1 MAKVWFDSETIGLAG
16 GRAKLFQ
23 FAVDDG
29 PVQFIPMLRGW
40 ESDPMTRYNLYKF
53 KELLWSP
60 NTVVVGFNCAFDWF
74 VAYQTFHRLEG
85 HAYDSPERPIPPS
98 PARTLDLQTHAIRN
112 SPLSPFAFSKGG
124 ARSVAAVRRIP
135 RVVASVVRGA
145 VEDRLRPLLPS
156 VCALKCSEHEVPGR
170 KELVTLSWHTDTRL
184 SLKNLMKVYGLPV
197 LKLDEVWPLPATG
210 TEKPWLPYPT
220 EVHDALEPLCD
231 AVLSDRSLPFW
242 NYAHL
247 DIEYLRVLYEKL
259 GRPEPDHHDTCT
271 HAIAYTRYHGFGLD
285 RSVLERTRDAYMAKV
300 ESARSALA
308 GVDLASPKQRL
319 AKLREFD
326 PLIASS
332 SKKVIETLAN
342 SDRPSAPIA
351 KAMIDFGMF
360 TQRLNQVEKVLE
372 CRTGR
377 AHPDFRCMGTRTG
390 RMAGTA
396 GLNWQ
401 GIPQAK
407 GGLGIRAAME
417 TAAGGD
423 FSQFEVC
430 IAAAA
435 FPDAA
440 IQEDIDHGVD
450 QHSMNAALM
459 HPEVLKRGL
468 DYATFMEMVKMKDP
482 WVVGVRKKM
491 KPVTF
496 GLFYFCQAAKVAETL
511 GVPLSEGEKALD
523 RYYSRYA
530 GFAAYK
536 REIERAVQTADT
548 THWSAE
554 SLDRFRDECEDMTG
568 YQMRWKFEANVART
582 LWRLGCSGIR
592 TGRDGTI
599 IRQQE
604 KGAQTYDGAVR
615 SALLGSAIAIQAAM
629 TRQIGNAKIQAT
641 GANLTKML
649 MADLWNH
656 LHAPVICVHDEVQC
670 ARHPNYRHDEA
681 TQIVEEFV
689 AKWKAVV
696 PSIAMECA
704 ATEHWSDK

>member
-1 MAKVWFDSETIGLAG
+1 MRVYVDCETVGLCG
-16 GRAKLFQ
+16 PVKLIQ
-23 FAVDDG
+23 FAIDDG
-29 PVQFIPMLRGW
+29 PVQFIPLPRGW
-40 ESDPMTRYNLYKF
+40 EADPAVSKD
-53 KELLWSP
+53 LWRLWCQLNSP
-60 NTVVVGFNCAFDWF
+60 DALFVGFNTAFDL
-74 VAYQTFHRLEG
+74 FHLYKTLHRKEG
-85 HAYDSPERPIPPS
+85 YFYTSEERPIPPL
-98 PARTLDLQTHAIRN
+98 RCKVLDLQTHAIRN

-170 KELVTLSWHTDTRL
+170 RELVTLSWHTDTRL

-197 LKLDEVWPLPATG
+197 LKLDEVWPLPAPG

-220 EVHDALEPLCD
+220 EVHDVLEPMCD
-231 AVLSDRSLPFW
+231 AILSDHSLPFW
-242 NYAHL
+242 TYAFL
-247 DIEYLRVLYEKL
+247 DIEYLRVLDGKL
-259 GRPEPDHHDTCT
+259 GYQQPDHHDTCT
-271 HAIAYTRYHGFGLD
+271 HAIAYTRYYGFNIN
-285 RSVLERTRDAYMAKV
+285 RAVLEKTKEVYSQKIEDSK
-300 ESARSALA
+300 STLS
-308 GVDLASPKQRL
+308 GVDLSSPRQRL
-319 AKLREFD
+319 ALLREYD

-360 TQRLNQVEKVLE
+360 TQRLGQVEKVLE
-372 CRTGR
+372 CKTGR

-450 QHSMNAALM
+450 QHSMNAVLM

-592 TGRDGTI
+592 TGRDGTVT
-599 IRQQE
+599 RQTE
-604 KGAQTYDGAVR
+604 KGPQTYDGAVR

-649 MADLWNH
+649 MADLWNR
-656 LHAPVICVHDEVQC
+656 LHAPVICVHDEVQM
-670 ARHPNYRHDEA
+670 ARHPNYDHA
-681 TQIVEEFV
+681 TASRIVEEFV
-689 AKWKAVV
+689 AKWKAII
-696 PSIAMECA
+696 PSIAMEFA